1 MRQRYAWIDA
11 RLASGEPFNRDD
23 IVRAFTVTKQT
34 ASATISEYQALKSD
48 ALRYDGARKAFVRAD
63 QAPLAPRP
71 KGRLPHSIEHG
82 VPWMRAAGHTQTPTR
97 SAATHGAIATPSRPL
112 AGKSKSLGV
121 GRHDHPPH

>member
-71 KGRLPHSIEHG
+71 KGATAALDRAWRAVDACGGTYSDADEISGYARGHRDALTAACREIEKLG
-82 VPWMRAAGHTQTPTR
+82 GR
-97 SAATHGAIATPSRPL
+97 PS
-112 AGKSKSLGV
+112 
-121 GRHDHPPH
+121 